1 VGNEIKLYIDG
12 RWADPIADGG
22 CFSVTN
28 PATEELVVT
37 VDAASVADVDV
48 AVAAARRASDS
59 FSRTSREER
68 LELLQ
73 NLLAAY
79 TRRIPQMT
87 EAMTT
92 EIGIP
97 RAFCEQVQA
106 GIGERHLKASINALA
121 DYPFEI
127 EWGTTR
133 LFKEPIG
140 VCALISP
147 WNWPM
152 NQIVV
157 KVAPALAA
165 GCTMVLKP
173 SQLNPISAA
182 LFAEAVHE
190 AGVPAGVFNM
200 LHGSGTSLG
209 GALSSHPDVDMV
221 SFCGS
226 TDVGAIVAA
235 AAAPTIKRVAQELGG
250 KSVNIMFDDVNLPKA
265 VAAGVRGC
273 MRNSGQTCNAP
284 TRMLV
289 IQELYD
295 EAVAIAAQT
304 ADSLVVGDPLDPE
317 TFLGPAASKR
327 QYETVRSYIEIGVA
341 EGAKLVAGGLE
352 RPQGLDRGYY
362 IKPTVFADVSNGMR
376 IAREEIFGP
385 VLCIIPFKD
394 EDEAV
399 AIANDSD
406 FGLSAYVN
414 SGDADRARRVARRL
428 RTGMVHLNG
437 ANTDLTA
444 PFGGY
449 KQSGNGREWGR
460 FGMEDYLEV
469 KAVMGHDR

>member
-1 VGNEIKLYIDG
+1 MTDNIKLYLDG
-12 RWADPIADGG
+12 RWANPIADGG
-22 CFSVTN
+22 RFTIFN
-28 PATEELVVT
+28 PATEEQVVT
-37 VDAASVADVDV
+37 VDGASVGDVDI
-48 AVAAARRASDS
+48 AVAAARRAFEA
-59 FSRTSREER
+59 FSQTSREER
-68 LELLQ
+68 LELLRG
-73 NLLAAY
+73 LLAAY
-79 TRRIPQMT
+79 TRRIPEIT
-87 EAMTT
+87 AAMTT

-106 GIGERHLKASINALA
+106 GIGERHIKAAIDVLA
-121 DYPFEI
+121 DYPFET

-133 LFKEPIG
+133 LFKEPVG

-157 KVAPALAA
+157 KVAPAFAA

-173 SQLNPISAA
+173 SQLNPISAN

-200 LHGSGTSLG
+200 IHGSGTSLG
-209 GALSSHPDVDMV
+209 GALSTHPGVDMV
-221 SFCGS
+221 SICGS
-226 TDVGAIVAA
+226 TEVGAIVAA

-250 KSVNIMFDDVNLPKA
+250 KSVNIMFEDVNLPKA

-289 IQELYD
+289 TRALYD
-295 EAVAIAAQT
+295 EAVSIAAQT
-304 ADSLVVGDPLDPE
+304 ADGLVVGDPLDPE
-317 TFLGPAASKR
+317 TFLGPVASKR
-327 QYETVRSYIEIGVA
+327 QYETVRGYIEIGLA
-341 EGAKLVAGGLE
+341 EGARLVAGGPGRPEGLE
-352 RPQGLDRGYY
+352 RGYY
-362 IKPTVFADVSNGMR
+362 VKPTVFADVSNSMR

-394 EDEAV
+394 EEEAV

-414 SGDADRARRVARRL
+414 SGDIDRARRVARRL
-428 RTGMVHLNG
+428 RAGMVHLNG